1 LDSMGKAEE
10 EEMVMGVL
18 RVVGREI
25 LWGIN

>member
-1 LDSMGKAEE
+1 MGKAEE